1 MKLLNSQKNI
11 FFELIE
17 KNKTFSVNQFTIEE
31 FKSTNNNWIT
41 TIKFKNPEY
50 YFSIFEDSEAYG
62 AGYVNYTPGINKY
75 LEISS
80 RLGFES
86 AVIEFEKWLKS
97 LQREISEP
105 DLWEKLKTN
114 IDYFSPKIL
123 QIDNSKFT
131 AKEYI
136 VLQQQISSLIEKV
149 NQIPLLI
156 EQQEEINRQLERLT
170 LLAVDLGKFDW
181 TNLFMGTIVSII
193 IQLGVNKEN
202 ANLLWL
208 AIKQILNNYF
218 IK

>member
-17 KNKTFSVNQFTIEE
+17 KNKTFSVNQFTFEE

-41 TIKFKNPEY
+41 TIKFKNSEY
-50 YFSIFEDSEAYG
+50 YFSIFEDSGAYG

-75 LEISS
+75 LKISS
-80 RLGFES
+80 RLGFEN

-193 IQLGVNKEN
+193 IQLEVNKEN